1 MASIISSG
9 IGSGLDISGIVL
21 GLVAAEGQPV
31 ETRLALN
38 EARAQAKLS
47 AFGSLK
53 STLSGLRDKLDV
65 LKSPDKF
72 LIRTATSGNEDV
84 FSVSAGSSAI
94 PASYALEVVQL
105 AQSQKLTSSA
115 FTGADAVVGTGAL
128 VIRSGS
134 AAMTLNISGSNN
146 TLADIR
152 DAINAATDN
161 PGVTATIV
169 NADSGSY
176 LILTAEDTGL
186 SNTITI
192 TQSGGDGG
200 LSSLEFDPANGLASL
215 TETAAAQDALIRI
228 DGLDIVS
235 DSNTFVGAV
244 QGVTIS
250 VLATSGGTAD
260 SLTVENDNAAAKSL
274 IADFVDSYNQFV
286 SSIDASTSFDAEAE
300 IGAPLIGDS
309 TVRAIRDQLR
319 RELSTETNDL
329 NAPFSFL
336 SQIGIEVEFDGK
348 LSIDDSKLD
357 AALANDFVKVGQ
369 LFSTSDGFATR
380 LHTLADGFLETDGI
394 IESRTQGLT
403 AKIEGFGDDR
413 EALGERLASL
423 EARLFRQ
430 FNALDSLLAELNST
444 SNFLTQQLNNLPGAT
459 RPGRN

>member
-1 MASIISSG
+1 
-9 IGSGLDISGIVL
+9 
-21 GLVAAEGQPV
+21 
-31 ETRLALN
+31 
-38 EARAQAKLS
+38 
-47 AFGSLK
+47 
-53 STLSGLRDKLDV
+53 
-65 LKSPDKF
+65 
-72 LIRTATSGNEDV
+72 
-84 FSVSAGSSAI
+84 
-94 PASYALEVVQL
+94 
-105 AQSQKLTSSA
+105 
-115 FTGADAVVGTGAL
+115 
-128 VIRSGS
+128 
-134 AAMTLNISGSNN
+134 
-146 TLADIR
+146 
-152 DAINAATDN
+152 
-161 PGVTATIV
+161 
-169 NADSGSY
+169 
-176 LILTAEDTGL
+176 
-186 SNTITI
+186 
-192 TQSGGDGG
+192 
-200 LSSLEFDPANGLASL
+200 
-215 TETAAAQDALIRI
+215 
-228 DGLDIVS
+228 
-235 DSNTFVGAV
+235 
-244 QGVTIS
+244 
-250 VLATSGGTAD
+250 
-260 SLTVENDNAAAKSL
+260 
-274 IADFVDSYNQFV
+274 
-286 SSIDASTSFDAEAE
+286 
-300 IGAPLIGDS
+300 LIGDS